1 MVELRGAVV
10 VITGAS
16 SGIGQAAAEAFAR
29 RGARLVLAARS
40 RRDLEVVTRRCRR
53 LGADAVYLPTDVT
66 IPSSVNNLVDQA
78 RAYAG
83 RIDIWFS
90 NVGSGS
96 IGRFDETPIAV
107 HEQVIR
113 TNLISH
119 MNDAH
124 AIIPLFRR
132 QGNGIFINMISLGAF
147 APTPYAA
154 SYSASKF
161 GLRGFSEALR
171 GELADQ
177 PDIHVCDVYPTFVD
191 APGMP
196 HAANYTGRKMS
207 VPPLAADPRDI
218 AEAIVALAIRPR
230 PSVVLGA
237 ASHLARLA
245 HLVAPNLSAHM
256 MARATRAY
264 LARAP
269 ASPITNG
276 ALFNPPERHAG
287 IYSDSHDEARPPVV
301 PATTLALGLGLVGG
315 AAALAMLSSRRRR
328 ERRG

>member
-1 MVELRGAVV
+1 MADLGGAVV

-40 RRDLEVVTRRCRR
+40 ERHLEEVARRCRR
-53 LGADAVYLPTDVT
+53 LGADAVYVPTDVT
-66 IPSSVNNLVDQA
+66 IPSSVNNLVDRA

-124 AIIPLFRR
+124 AVIPLFRR
-132 QGNGIFINMISLGAF
+132 QGHGIFINMISLGGF
-147 APTPYAA
+147 TPTPYAA

-171 GELADQ
+171 GEVSDQ
-177 PDIHVCDVYPTFVD
+177 PDIHICDIYPTFVD

-196 HAANYTGRKMS
+196 HAANYTGRRVS
-207 VPPLAADPRDI
+207 VPPLAADPRQI
-218 AEAIVALAIRPR
+218 AEAIVSLAIRPR
-230 PSVVLGA
+230 DSTVLGA
-237 ASHLARLA
+237 ASHLARLG
-245 HLVAPNLSAHM
+245 HLVAPNLSARI
-256 MARATRAY
+256 MARVTRAY

-269 ASPITNG
+269 AAPITNG
-276 ALFNPPERHAG
+276 ALFKPPARHAG
-287 IYSDSHDEARPPVV
+287 IYSQNHDGYRPSAMS
-301 PATTLALGLGLVGG
+301 ATILAICVGLVGG
-315 AAALAMLSSRRRR
+315 AAALALSSRRRR
-328 ERRG
+328 ELRD

>member
-1 MVELRGAVV
+1 MVDLRGAVV

-16 SGIGQAAAEAFAR
+16 SGIGQATAEAFAR

-40 RRDLEVVTRRCRR
+40 RSHLEEVARGCRR
-53 LGADAVYLPTDVT
+53 LGGDAIAVPTDVT
-66 IPSSVNNLVDQA
+66 IPSSVNALVDRA
-78 RAYAG
+78 RAYG
-83 RIDIWFS
+83 GGIDVWFS

-124 AIIPLFRR
+124 AVIPLFRR
-132 QGNGIFINMISLGAF
+132 QGHGIFINMISLGGF

-171 GELADQ
+171 GEVSDQ
-177 PDIHVCDVYPTFVD
+177 PDIHICDVYPTFVD
-191 APGMP
+191 APGLRN
-196 HAANYTGRKMS
+196 AANYTGRRLS
-207 VPPLAADPRDI
+207 APPPVYDPRKVAQVVIDLAA
-218 AEAIVALAIRPR
+218 RPR
-230 PSVVLGA
+230 AAVTVGA
-237 ASHLARLA
+237 PA
-245 HLVAPNLSAHM
+245 HLVRLGHFLAPELSARIAAGM
-256 MARATRAY
+256 IRAY

-269 ASPITNG
+269 AAAITNG
-276 ALFNPPERHAG
+276 ALFRPPERAAG
-287 IYSDSHDEARPPVV
+287 IDGGLRSSFGRKVAIGISAAAIVV
-301 PATTLALGLGLVGG
+301 G
-315 AAALAMLSSRRRR
+315 AAVVMLRGEHAPRRSSAARR
-328 ERRG
+328 